1 MKRPF
6 PLYPVFLAAYPI
18 LFLYARNKQIVDF
31 RDVVIPEALAL
42 ALLAVTWGLT
52 WMVLRDVGRSA
63 LISSFCVFFLQSFE
77 PFQSLT
83 LKALFLYLP
92 AFALGVFLAVKS
104 PPPSMSATRSLN
116 LAALVLLAFPLATIL
131 WSEAAHTL
139 SSQASLDRHPVTPSS
154 PAHASELRG
163 TDPNIYDFLLDG
175 YAREDV
181 LRTLYGYDNSPFL
194 SALMKQGFTVAK
206 AARTNYW
213 QTTLSL
219 ASMLNASYVSYVNG
233 MPGYLECGWG
243 DRRSLSQLVQKNF
256 VMDYLKRRG
265 YHTMAFATGYG
276 FNELVTADVF
286 KTVQVSGL
294 DGLSSF
300 HYEALCMTPIPEIVH
315 LVNPVAPHTS
325 QVRRDRILNALDH
338 STDLS
343 DRAAPLFVLAHVMAP
358 HPPFVFHADGSPAS
372 PAKPF
377 SGADG
382 SAYIKL
388 GGNVET
394 YRRGYAEQVQ
404 FVNRKMLDAIG
415 RILKRSTRPSVIILH
430 GDHGPGSG
438 LDWDVPER
446 SDFYERMSI
455 LVAVRMPDGEDP
467 GLPEDLTLVNL
478 YRVLFSRL
486 FGEDLPLLPN
496 ASYYHQGERTIEI
509 SPSALQP

>member
-1 MKRPF
+1 MKRPV
-6 PLYPVFLAAYPI
+6 PLYPIFLAAYPV
-18 LFLYARNKQIVDF
+18 LFLYARNKQIVDI
-31 RDVVIPEALAL
+31 REAVVPETIALT
-42 ALLAVTWGLT
+42 LLAATWGLA
-52 WMVLRDVGRSA
+52 WAVLRNVDRSA
-63 LISSFCVFFLQSFE
+63 LVASFCVFFVQSFG

-83 LKALFLYLP
+83 WNPLFLYLP
-92 AFALGVFLAVKS
+92 AFALGGFLAVMS
-104 PPPSMSATRSLN
+104 PPPSANMTRGLN
-116 LAALVLLAFPLATIL
+116 LAALVLLAFPLTTIL

-139 SSQASLDRHPVTPSS
+139 LPKGSSDHSPVAPSSLAQASKG
-154 PAHASELRG
+154 RG

-181 LRTLYGYDNSPFL
+181 LRTLYGCDNSPFL
-194 SALMKQGFTVAK
+194 SALRAQGFTVAK
-206 AARTNYW
+206 EARTNYW

-286 KTVQVSGL
+286 KTVQVSSL

-300 HYEALCMTPIPEIVH
+300 QYEALSMTPIPEIAH
-315 LVNPVAPHTS
+315 RLNPVAPHSS

-338 STDLS
+338 CTDLS

-388 GGNVET
+388 GGSVET
-394 YRRGYAEQVQ
+394 YRSGYAEQVQ
-404 FVNRKMLDAIG
+404 FVNRKMLEAVG
-415 RILKRSTRPSVIILH
+415 RVLKRSTRPSVIILH

-455 LVAVRMPDGEDP
+455 LLAVRMPEGEDP

-486 FGEDLPLLPN
+486 FGENLPLLPN

-509 SPSALQP
+509 SPAALQR